1 MNAEYATDLVL
12 FTDAVVMKSLR
23 VIATVKE
30 IF

>member
-1 MNAEYATDLVL
+1 MNVEFATDLGL
-12 FTDAVVMKSLR
+12 FTNAVVMKSLR